1 MAAHS
6 PEGVH
11 AALEDAFNRGDL
23 DAFVAT
29 FEKDAT
35 AVAPL
40 DGTIVRGRDAI
51 RDATA
56 PVFALRPKARIE
68 VVGKVQGDGLALT
81 HARWVLHGVDPAGT
95 PVEQS
100 GRGTIVSRRQP
111 DGSWL
116 IVLENPVTPA

>member
-11 AALEDAFNRGDL
+11 AAIEDAFNRGDL

-29 FEKDAT
+29 FEEDAT
-35 AVAPL
+35 AIAPL
-40 DGTIVRGRDAI
+40 DGKIVRGRNEI
-51 RDATA
+51 RSATA
-56 PVFALRPKARIE
+56 PIFALKPDVRIK

-81 HARWVLHGVDPAGT
+81 FARWALQGVDPEGN
-95 PVEQS
+95 PVEQE

-111 DGSWL
+111 DGSWQ
-116 IVLENPVTPA
+116 IALENPLSPA